1 MHVEEGWLDPWRG
14 GEEACL
20 EPPWSGGSGR
30 HGVGER
36 VTAAAVEK
44 KRANGGGAVEA
55 PASAMQ
61 NEEPCVTLFYF
72 IFVFE
77 ELCMRARSRL
87 CAGPQA

>member
-1 MHVEEGWLDPWRG
+1 MEW
-14 GEEACL
+14 
-20 EPPWSGGSGR
+20 
-30 HGVGER
+30 GER